1 MHCEW
6 LTQLDR
12 RLVDQRLAKADVIV
26 GVSDFITDRIR
37 EAFPR
42 HASRCI
48 TIHNGADL
56 VPASRRNRSG
66 PVRLLTV
73 GRISPEKG
81 LHVLVDAFARL
92 AQQHD
97 DVELKVVGK
106 EGLPPQEMLLN
117 LDETPRVRKL
127 APHFRGGYLQHLRE
141 RLPERSRSR
150 VKFQGWA
157 EHEELPAEYE
167 DADVFV
173 FPSVWDEPFG
183 IPVAEAM
190 AAGLPVVASR
200 VGGIPEIVA
209 DGETGM
215 LVEPDDASALAAALE
230 QLVNDAGLRARLGE
244 AGRLRAAER
253 FSWDRAAAAYRALFA
268 GRG

>member
-1 MHCEW
+1 VLGNHNWFLE
-6 LTQLDR
+6 R
-12 RLVDQRLAKADVIV
+12 VD
-26 GVSDFITDRIR
+26 SDF
-37 EAFPR
+37 
-42 HASRCI
+42 
-48 TIHNGADL
+48 
-56 VPASRRNRSG
+56 
-66 PVRLLTV
+66 
-73 GRISPEKG
+73 
-81 LHVLVDAFARL
+81 
-92 AQQHD
+92 
-97 DVELKVVGK
+97 
-106 EGLPPQEMLLN
+106 
-117 LDETPRVRKL
+117 
-127 APHFRGGYLQHLRE
+127 
-141 RLPERSRSR
+141 
-150 VKFQGWA
+150 KFQGWA

-230 QLVNDAGLRARLGE
+230 QLVNDAELRARLGE